1 MNTDKVIDDAR
12 EKIAQKLA
20 SMDNWRFDDLKEH
33 STSFNEGAPTKD
45 HYIRRA
51 NEVLAIS
58 GTTDIECPECGG
70 EAVFENIN
78 TGGFVSGIICSKCNG
93 TGVIKEPW
101 EMGVHLK
108 NGKLPEN
115 PYPCDTPE
123 HTARHFACNEG
134 FALMSIKK
142 YRQVVE

>member
-108 NGKLPEN
+108 NGELPDKISHAGHGVTTLELCEFIQQDMLDAG
-115 PYPCDTPE
+115 YVQKVGD
-123 HTARHFACNEG
+123 
-134 FALMSIKK
+134 
-142 YRQVVE
+142 